1 MERKIMNDEQKGIL
15 FTILTS
21 LSLALNVIFGKLLVD
36 SINVETGNTIWFMSA
51 SILYVIFFIFA
62 RKTKNFKIIW
72 ERKKEIL
79 LIGILS
85 SIGSILWM
93 YGIFYAGTNNMSF
106 VFQFNIIFTVLLGV
120 TFLGDRFKKL
130 EIIGVLVSIAGIIIL
145 AYDNSGISILG
156 IAIILFSA
164 VFNSLTN
171 FVSKIFVSKINPIV
185 MSGGRAISMFLIVLV
200 YTLAT
205 NKLQTNIPNATLTYA
220 FLGGLSGAFIG
231 FMLFYKALEKIK
243 ISKVMTIRT
252 IEPFL
257 VVIFS
262 FVILLTIP
270 TINQLAGGSFIV
282 IGIIIIV
289 LTNGR

>member
-1 MERKIMNDEQKGIL
+1 MNNEQKGIL
-15 FTILTS
+15 FTILAS
-21 LSLALNVIFGKLLVD
+21 ISLALNVIFGKLLVD
-36 SINVETGNTIWFMSA
+36 LTNVETGNMIWFMFA
-51 SILYVIFFIFA
+51 SILYVIFFISA

-72 ERKKEIL
+72 KNKKKIL

-93 YGIFYAGTNNMSF
+93 YGILYAGTNNMSF

-145 AYDNSGISILG
+145 AYDNSGISLLG

-171 FVSKIFVSKINPIV
+171 FVSKIFVSKINPIA
-185 MSGGRAISMFLIVLV
+185 MSGGRAIFMFLLVSV

-205 NKLQTNIPNATLTYA
+205 NKLQANIPNAALLYA
-220 FLGGLSGAFIG
+220 FLGGLTGAFIG
-231 FMLFYKALEKIK
+231 FIFFYKALEKIK
-243 ISKVMTIRT
+243 MSKVMTLRT
-252 IEPFL
+252 IEPFW
-257 VVIFS
+257 VVVFS

-270 TINQLAGGSFIV
+270 TINQLIGGSFIV

-289 LTNGR
+289 LTKGR